1 MPGEKCTDSLAN
13 TKPAGARLA
22 GDEGL
27 EPCIDCEHAIAGKPA
42 PTGFVLAEEF
52 AHDTCP
58 CRSRLAGDGGL
69 TGSTKPEPDHNA
81 CQERI
86 AASADTPRSHICHV
100 RNQTI
105 ACQSLSAG

>member
-1 MPGEKCTDSLAN
+1 MPGEKCTDSLPD
-13 TKPAGARLA
+13 TKPVGARLA

-42 PTGFVLAEEF
+42 PTW
-52 AHDTCP
+52 TCVVRKLFGQRKT
-58 CRSRLAGDGGL
+58 CRSRLAGDGDL
-69 TGSTKPEPDHNA
+69 TRTTKPQPNHNA

-86 AASADTPRSHICHV
+86 AASADNPRSHICHV